1 MRPMSGRVLLL
12 LLTCAFT
19 ACDSGDNAAPDPLDT
34 LAPTNTLPA
43 ARTTAA
49 PLATT
54 SDTAA
59 PLTSPAGALAL
70 SADGPWKL
78 VDSAPGITTPGLV
91 YELMPGLW
99 AYLPTVED
107 IPNGITW
114 VLNKDDL
121 PVIEAYL
128 MARLTYYRAVTSH
141 PMDFTSPDW
150 AKYYTDGGARLRTV
164 FEPMSAL
171 GQAADLSAGVV
182 LRPTVAGEN
191 RSETS
196 ALVLDCTLDGG
207 VIRNLDGSLAPG
219 STLGTS
225 QSGVA
230 ASFKSSSHAWVLDRI
245 NDEVSGA
252 CV

>member
-128 MARLTYYRAVTSH
+128 MARLVFFRATSQR
-141 PMDFTSPDW
+141 PIDLADPGW
-150 AKYYTDGGARLRTV
+150 AQWYADGGAAYAQV
-164 FEPMSAL
+164 FKSRISEQEIFDRGS
-171 GQAADLSAGVV
+171 GVV
-182 LRPTVAGEN
+182 LQPMVLGED
-191 RSETS
+191 RTDQT
-196 ALVLDCTLDGG
+196 AIVFDCMLDGG
-207 VIRNLDGSLAPG
+207 VWRKPDGSLGEG
-219 STLGTS
+219 STPGVIPNGLGAQFT
-225 QSGVA
+225 
-230 ASFKSSSHAWVLDRI
+230 L
-245 NDEVSGA
+245 VSGHWLATKVANQPDA
-252 CV
+252 CL

>member
-128 MARLTYYRAVTSH
+128 MARLTYFKAITSK
-141 PMDFTSPDW
+141 PMDLTNPDW
-150 AKYYTDGGARLRTV
+150 AKYYTDGGRSFIGDLTNR
-164 FEPMSAL
+164 SAE
-171 GQAADLSAGVV
+171 GQVADLDAGVV
-182 LRPTVAGEN
+182 LRPQVIGEGRTDN
-191 RSETS
+191 E
-196 ALVLDCTLDGG
+196 AIVIDCVLDGG
-207 VIRNLDGSLAPG
+207 VFRMPTGALAPG
-219 STLGTS
+219 STRSRPL
-225 QSGVA
+225 
-230 ASFKSSSHAWVLDRI
+230 
-245 NDEVSGA
+245 
-252 CV
+252 

>member
-128 MARLTYYRAVTSH
+128 MARLTYFKAITSK
-141 PMDFTSPDW
+141 PMDLTNPDW
-150 AKYYTDGGARLRTV
+150 AKYYTDGGAAYRSNLESR
-164 FEPMSAL
+164 SAQ
-171 GQAADLSAGVV
+171 GQVADLDAGVV
-182 LRPTVAGEN
+182 LRPQVIGED
-191 RSETS
+191 RSEDT
-196 ALVLDCTLDGG
+196 AVVFDCVLDGG
-207 VIRNLDGSLAPG
+207 VFRLADGTLAPG
-219 STLGTS
+219 SAPGVLPD
-225 QSGVA
+225 GVA
-230 ASFKSSSHAWVLDRI
+230 MRFSLVQSSWIVEQTGRQPD
-245 NDEVSGA
+245 A
-252 CV
+252 CI